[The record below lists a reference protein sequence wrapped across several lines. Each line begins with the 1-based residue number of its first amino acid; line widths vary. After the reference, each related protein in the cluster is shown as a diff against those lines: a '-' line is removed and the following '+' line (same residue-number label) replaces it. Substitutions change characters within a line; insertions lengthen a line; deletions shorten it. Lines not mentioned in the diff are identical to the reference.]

1 VLEAFGGVVGVL
13 VMASLF
19 AAVTAFEVFRRR
31 RATAVLAEVAP
42 SLGLSTHG
50 DGLRQQMRGVIDGVT
65 VEVGTLTLALG
76 AQRGQYTRFRLTVIT
91 RDEAFDATIR
101 VEGERG
107 LMLAHLSAPA
117 RAAIVAAA
125 PYGWKLI
132 DGVWEALEPGR
143 PSSAARVREVLQA
156 GVAAA
161 RAAQRSGTIR
171 EALAERAKADPVEA
185 IRRAAQEELGGW
197 GGAPEVVEP
206 VTADQALQALRDP
219 ARAFEAA
226 LLLAEAGDDRSE
238 VRMALI
244 GALPDSARIAR
255 AIEGLSKVGGKVEAM
270 ALRAVSGEHAEAAQR
285 AIEAIEARG

>member
-1 VLEAFGGVVGVL
+1 MLEAFGGVVGVL

-76 AQRGQYTRFRLTVIT
+76 AQRGQYTRFRLTVPQPPPGRIAPTSLREQAIGLAKGASQLIT

-171 EALAERAKADPVEA
+171 EALAERAKADPV
-185 IRRAAQEELGGW
+185 
-197 GGAPEVVEP
+197 
-206 VTADQALQALRDP
+206 
-219 ARAFEAA
+219 
-226 LLLAEAGDDRSE
+226 
-238 VRMALI
+238 
-244 GALPDSARIAR
+244 
-255 AIEGLSKVGGKVEAM
+255 
-270 ALRAVSGEHAEAAQR
+270 
-285 AIEAIEARG
+285 